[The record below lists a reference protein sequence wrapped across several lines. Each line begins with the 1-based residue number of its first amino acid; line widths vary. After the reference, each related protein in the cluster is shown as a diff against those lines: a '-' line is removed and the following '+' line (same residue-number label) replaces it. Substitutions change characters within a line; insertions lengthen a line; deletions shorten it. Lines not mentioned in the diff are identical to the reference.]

1 MMDRLRRLWKDE
13 EEEQAYEPL
22 ENSITE
28 ADREDAATPA
38 EDVKPGFSWTEY
50 GVFLLL
56 GISMLWAWNMFLAAG
71 PYFQHRFR
79 TNDWISEN
87 FQAAEL
93 AVSTITNLVSMLV
106 LTRMQAGA
114 SYPKR
119 IISSLFINMA
129 TFALLAASTV
139 FDIGAKGYFA
149 FLMVMIFATS
159 LATGLCQNGIFAYVS
174 GFGQPQ
180 YTQGIMT
187 GQGVAGV
194 LPCIAQ
200 IVSVLSV
207 QSQTRSSEPVGGIPS
222 PDQPAPGPQ
231 PVKSTAALAYF
242 LTATIISVLTLFAFS
257 YLATR
262 HRRTASKPPPT
273 TSPEAADEPPVERE
287 EVSLTLLF
295 RKLVWLATAVFVTF
309 AITMIFPVFT
319 QRILSVRPSSDQP
332 AFLQASSFI
341 PLAFL
346 FWNAGDL
353 VGRLLTAVP
362 SLSLVHRPRLVLVLA
377 ALRIAWVGLYHLCN
391 IRGQGAVVKSDLFYL
406 IVVQMLFGLTNGY
419 LGSTCM
425 IGAGEWVEPEEREA
439 AGGFMGLCLV
449 AGLAVGSLASF
460 FAAGA

>member
-1 MMDRLRRLWKDE
+1 MDRIRRLWKGE

-28 ADREDAATPA
+28 ADREDVASTY
-38 EDVKPGFSWTEY
+38 EDTKPGFSWLEY
-50 GVFLLL
+50 SVFLLL

-79 TNDWISEN
+79 DNEWISEN

-93 AVSTITNLVSMLV
+93 AVSTITNLVSMLI

-129 TFALLAASTV
+129 IFGLLAASTV
-139 FDIGAKGYFA
+139 FDTGAMGYFI
-149 FLMVMIFATS
+149 FLMAMIFATS

-174 GFGQPQ
+174 GFGQAQ

-207 QSQTRSSEPVGGIPS
+207 QSKEVTPEPVDGVPS
-222 PDQPAPGPQ
+222 PEPPAPGPQ

-242 LTATIISVLTLFAFS
+242 LTATVISVMTLFAFS

-262 HRRTASKPPPT
+262 HRQTTSKPPPT
-273 TSPEAADEPPVERE
+273 TTPETLDDQQPERR
-287 EVSLTLLF
+287 EVPLLHLF
-295 RKLVWLATAVFVTF
+295 RKLFWLATAVFVTF

-319 QRILSVRPSSDQP
+319 QRIVSVRPPADQP
-332 AFLQASSFI
+332 AILQPSSFI

-346 FWNAGDL
+346 FWNVGDL
-353 VGRLLTAVP
+353 LGRLATALP
-362 SLSLVHRPRLVLVLA
+362 ALSLVRRPRVVLFLA
-377 ALRIAWVGLYHLCN
+377 VLRIVWVGFYHLCN
-391 IRGQGAVVKSDLFYL
+391 IRGQGAVVKSDVFYL
-406 IVVQMLFGLTNGY
+406 VFVQMLFGLTNGY